1 MTYVQDEAL
10 WSPDH
15 MCQMDFFNRGRV
27 IKPHNIKSAGELMRD
42 LPGGGGAVGEEVMD
56 GCEYDPH
63 DDKCAGVQPLKTI

>member
-15 MCQMDFFNRGRV
+15 MCQMDFLNRGRV

-42 LPGGGGAVGEEVMD
+42 LPGGGGAVGGGWWMD
-56 GCEYDPH
+56 VNMIHMMISVLEFSP
-63 DDKCAGVQPLKTI
+63 